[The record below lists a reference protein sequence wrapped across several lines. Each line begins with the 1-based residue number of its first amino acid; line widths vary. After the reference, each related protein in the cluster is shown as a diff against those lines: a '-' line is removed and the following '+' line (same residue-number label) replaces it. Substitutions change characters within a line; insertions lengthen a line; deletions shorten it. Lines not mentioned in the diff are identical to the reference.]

1 MGVSYQDLDAILDA
15 YLAVDIASNRLDEK
29 ANLKR

>member
-29 ANLKR
+29 RI